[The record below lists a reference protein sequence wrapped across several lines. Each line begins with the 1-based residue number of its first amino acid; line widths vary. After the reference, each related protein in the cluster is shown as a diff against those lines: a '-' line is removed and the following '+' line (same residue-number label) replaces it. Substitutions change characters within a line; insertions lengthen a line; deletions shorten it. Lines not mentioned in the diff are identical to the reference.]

1 MAMEAY
7 DGGADTRGQLIAFD
21 YVMYSNIKRYISE
34 EEKNEEDPED
44 RDQMFN
50 IVQSITEEYVTKE
63 INTKI
68 EEQNKELSKL
78 FFEEGENCHY
88 LMRKIAK

>member
-68 EEQNKELSKL
+68 EE
-78 FFEEGENCHY
+78 
-88 LMRKIAK
+88 